1 MSLIRDSYSNHLL
14 ISNLSWLI
22 RIFNIMRRIKMLFC
36 LIIIIMFLIGLI
48 TKNDCLNNQE
58 IINTRLLRMLNT

>member
-48 TKNDCLNNQE
+48 TKNDFLNNQE